1 MIIKTDIREKAM
13 TVQFNSKCWTAR
25 KFDKAATTKHNADQK
40 ADADA
45 SRINK
50 LLIPKSIIDGPV
62 KVRQHAQHKIHDHL
76 TSKWASRGVNILK
89 ATVYEQYATAM
100 SGTEESFW
108 SAVETFMVR
117 YQLFYDNLW
126 DKGPE
131 RMGGMYDRDDY
142 PEPSEVRKKFTFE
155 VHYAPITH
163 SSDWR
168 IGGLS
173 NDETQALAGAVAE
186 RERELLAGAMREVWG
201 RLHTVVRKMVD
212 KLSREIGSK
221 ESVYRDTLLGNVID
235 LCGLLPDL
243 NLEDDPQLEELRKE
257 VEQAIGRLDPELC
270 RTDPVARKQAAEDTK
285 EILDKIGGYF

>member
-25 KFDKAATTKHNADQK
+25 KFDKAATQKHNVDQG

-62 KVRQHAQHKIHDHL
+62 KARQHAQHKIHDVY

-89 ATVYEQYATAM
+89 ATIYEEYAERMAA
-100 SGTEESFW
+100 SEEVFW
-108 SAVETFMVR
+108 QQVDEFMGR
-117 YQLFYDNLW
+117 YQGFYDNLYE
-126 DKGPE
+126 KGPE
-131 RMGGMYDRDDY
+131 RMGGMYDREDY
-142 PEPSEVRKKFTFE
+142 PTPQEVRTKFTFK

-173 NDETQALAGAVAE
+173 GDETEKLAAAVAE
-186 RERELLAGAMREVWG
+186 RERELLAGAMKSVWE
-201 RLHTVVRKMVD
+201 RLHKVVAKVVD
-212 KLSREIGSK
+212 VLGTADAIF
-221 ESVYRDTLLGNVID
+221 RDTLIGNVVD
-235 LCGLLPDL
+235 LCNILPDL
-243 NLEDDPQLEELRKE
+243 NLEDDPQLEDLRKE
-257 VEQAIGRLDPELC
+257 VEKSIGSLDPALLRE
-270 RTDPVARKQAAEDTK
+270 DPEGRKRMAEDAK

>member
-25 KFDKAATTKHNADQK
+25 KFDKAATAKHNQDQG

-62 KVRQHAQHKIHDHL
+62 KARQHAQHKIHDHL

-89 ATVYEQYATAM
+89 ATIYEDYATQM
-100 SGTEESFW
+100 SQAEESFW
-108 SAVETFMVR
+108 QAVDTFMVR
-117 YQLFYDNLW
+117 YQLFYDNLYE
-126 DKGPE
+126 KGPE
-131 RMGGMYDRDDY
+131 RMGGMYDRKDY
-142 PEPSEVRKKFTFE
+142 PTPAEVKRKFTFK
-155 VHYAPITH
+155 VHYSPISH

-173 NDETQALAGAVAE
+173 SEETQKLAAAVAE

-201 RLHTVVRKMVD
+201 RLHKVVGKVVETLGNTD
-212 KLSREIGSK
+212 KIF
-221 ESVYRDTLLGNVID
+221 RDTLIGNVVD
-235 LCGLLPDL
+235 LCNILPDL
-243 NLEDDPQLEELRKE
+243 NLEDDPDLEDLRKQVERSIGSLDPSILREDPELRKE
-257 VEQAIGRLDPELC
+257 
-270 RTDPVARKQAAEDTK
+270 AAKDAK
-285 EILDKIGGYF
+285 EILDKMGGYF

>member
-25 KFDKAATTKHNADQK
+25 KFDKAATQKHNMDQGADQ
-40 ADADA
+40 DA

-62 KVRQHAQHKIHDHL
+62 KARQHAQHKIHDVF

-89 ATVYEQYATAM
+89 ATVYEEYATKM
-100 SGTEESFW
+100 SAAEEAFW
-108 SAVETFMVR
+108 QAVELFMTR

-126 DKGPE
+126 EKGPE

-142 PEPSEVRKKFTFE
+142 PTPQEVKGKFSFK

-173 NDETQALAGAVAE
+173 GDETKKLAAAVAE
-186 RERELLAGAMREVWG
+186 RERELLAGAMKSVWE
-201 RLHTVVRKMVD
+201 RLHKVVKKVVD
-212 KLSREIGSK
+212 VLGTADAIF
-221 ESVYRDTLLGNVID
+221 RDTLIGNVID
-235 LCGLLPDL
+235 LCNILPDL
-243 NLEDDPQLEELRKE
+243 NLEDDPQLEDLRKE
-257 VEQAIGRLDPELC
+257 VERSIGSLDPAMLRE
-270 RTDPVARKQAAEDTK
+270 DPEGRKIVAEDAK
-285 EILDKIGGYF
+285 KILDKIGGYF

>member
-25 KFDKAATTKHNADQK
+25 KFDKAATMKHNKDQG

-62 KVRQHAQHKIHDHL
+62 KARQHAQHKIHDVF
-76 TSKWASRGVNILK
+76 TSQWASRGVNILK
-89 ATVYEQYATAM
+89 ATIYEEYATKM
-100 SGTEESFW
+100 SAAEENFW

-117 YQLFYDNLW
+117 YQVFYDNLYE
-126 DKGPE
+126 KGPE
-131 RMGGMYDRDDY
+131 RMGGMYDRKDY
-142 PEPSEVRKKFTFE
+142 PTPQEVKRKFTFK

-173 NDETQALAGAVAE
+173 GNETEKLAAAVAE
-186 RERELLAGAMREVWG
+186 RERELLATAMRDVWG
-201 RLHTVVRKMVD
+201 RLHKVVGKVV
-212 KLSREIGSK
+212 EILGTADAIF
-221 ESVYRDTLLGNVID
+221 RDTLIGNVVD
-235 LCGLLPDL
+235 LCSILPDL
-243 NLEDDPQLEELRKE
+243 NLEDDPDLEDMRKQ
-257 VEQAIGRLDPELC
+257 VERSIGTLDPAMLRE
-270 RTDPVARKQAAEDTK
+270 DPEGRKQASKDAK
-285 EILDKIGGYF
+285 EILDKMGGYF

>member
-13 TVQFNSKCWTAR
+13 TVQFSSKCWTAR
-25 KFDKAATTKHNADQK
+25 KFDKAATTKHNADQG
-40 ADADA
+40 ADSDA

-62 KVRQHAQHKIHDHL
+62 KARQNAQHKVHDL
-76 TSKWASRGVNILK
+76 LASPWNADGVKILK
-89 ATVYEQYATAM
+89 ATVYEEYATRMAAA
-100 SGTEESFW
+100 EEVYW
-108 SAVETFMVR
+108 EQVDQFMTR
-117 YQLFYDNLW
+117 YQGFYDNLW
-126 DKGPE
+126 EKGPE
-131 RMGGMYDRDDY
+131 RMGGMYDRKDY
-142 PEPSEVRKKFTFE
+142 PTPQEVRTKFTFK

-163 SSDWR
+163 SGDWR

-173 NDETQALAGAVAE
+173 GDETKALAAAVAE
-186 RERELLAGAMREVWG
+186 RERELLAAAMKSVWK
-201 RLHTVVRKMVD
+201 RLHTVVSNVVS

>member
-25 KFDKAATTKHNADQK
+25 KFDKAATAKHNQDQG

-62 KVRQHAQHKIHDHL
+62 KARQHAQHKIHDVF

-89 ATVYEQYATAM
+89 ATVYEEYATKM
-100 SGTEESFW
+100 SAAEEAYW
-108 SAVETFMVR
+108 QAVELFMTR

-126 DKGPE
+126 EKGPE
-131 RMGGMYDRDDY
+131 RMGGMYDRKDY
-142 PEPSEVRKKFTFE
+142 PTPQEVKGKFTFK

-173 NDETQALAGAVAE
+173 DDETKKLAAAVAE
-186 RERELLAGAMREVWG
+186 RERELLAGAMKSVWE
-201 RLHTVVRKMVD
+201 RLHKVVKKVVD
-212 KLSREIGSK
+212 VLGTADAIF
-221 ESVYRDTLLGNVID
+221 RDTLIGNVID
-235 LCGLLPDL
+235 LCNILPDL

-257 VEQAIGRLDPELC
+257 VEKSIGSLDPAMLRE
-270 RTDPVARKQAAEDTK
+270 DPEGRKIVAADAKK
-285 EILDKIGGYF
+285 ILDKIGGYF

>member
-1 MIIKTDIREKAM
+1 MIIKTDIRETAM

-25 KFDKAATTKHNADQK
+25 KFDKAATTKHNQAQG

-62 KVRQHAQHKIHDHL
+62 KARQHAQHKIHDVF

-89 ATVYEQYATAM
+89 ATIYEEYATKM
-100 SGTEESFW
+100 SEAEEAFW

-117 YQLFYDNLW
+117 YQVFYDNLYE
-126 DKGPE
+126 KGPE
-131 RMGGMYDRDDY
+131 RMGGMYDRKDY
-142 PEPSEVRKKFTFE
+142 PKPSEVRRKFTFK

-173 NDETQALAGAVAE
+173 GDQTQKLATAVAE
-186 RERELLAGAMREVWG
+186 RERELLAQAMREVWG
-201 RLHTVVRKMVD
+201 RLHKVVSKVVE
-212 KLSREIGSK
+212 KLGTADAIF
-221 ESVYRDTLLGNVID
+221 RDTLIGNVID
-235 LCGLLPDL
+235 LCNILPDL
-243 NLEDDPQLEELRKE
+243 NLEDDPDLEDLRKQ
-257 VEQAIGRLDPELC
+257 VERSIGSLDPSMLRE
-270 RTDPVARKQAAEDTK
+270 DPEARKEAAKDAK
-285 EILDKIGGYF
+285 ELLDKMGGYF

>member
-25 KFDKAATTKHNADQK
+25 KFDKAATTKHNQSQGADL
-40 ADADA
+40 DA

-62 KVRQHAQHKIHDHL
+62 KARQHAQHKIHDHL

-89 ATVYEQYATAM
+89 ATVYEQYATGMAKA
-100 SGTEESFW
+100 EDDFW
-108 SAVETFMVR
+108 SQVETFMVR

-126 DKGPE
+126 EKGPE
-131 RMGGMYDRDDY
+131 RMGGMYDKKDY
-142 PEPSEVRKKFTFE
+142 PPPSEVRRKFTFD

-173 NDETQALAGAVAE
+173 SDETQKLAGAVAE

-201 RLHTVVRKMVD
+201 RLHKVVSNVVD
-212 KLSREIGSK
+212 TLSK
-221 ESVYRDTLLGNVID
+221 ADKVFRDTLVGNVID
-235 LCGLLPDL
+235 LCNLLPDL
-243 NLEDDPQLEELRKE
+243 NLEDDPELDDLGKQ
-257 VEQAIGRLDPELC
+257 VERSIGRLDPAMLREDPEL
-270 RTDPVARKQAAEDTK
+270 RKEAAKDAK
-285 EILDKIGGYF
+285 ELLDKMGGYF

>member
-25 KFDKAATTKHNADQK
+25 KFDKAATQKHNVDQGADQ
-40 ADADA
+40 DA

-62 KVRQHAQHKIHDHL
+62 KARQHAQHKIHDVF

-89 ATVYEQYATAM
+89 ATVYEEYATKM
-100 SGTEESFW
+100 SAAEEAFW
-108 SAVETFMVR
+108 QAVELFMTR

-126 DKGPE
+126 EKGPE

-142 PEPSEVRKKFTFE
+142 PTPQEVKGKFSFK

-173 NDETQALAGAVAE
+173 GDETKKLAAAVAE
-186 RERELLAGAMREVWG
+186 RERELLAGAMKSVWE
-201 RLHTVVRKMVD
+201 RLHKVVKKVVD
-212 KLSREIGSK
+212 VLGTADAIF
-221 ESVYRDTLLGNVID
+221 RDTLIGNVID
-235 LCGLLPDL
+235 LCNILPDL
-243 NLEDDPQLEELRKE
+243 NLEDDPQLEDLRKE
-257 VEQAIGRLDPELC
+257 VERSIGSLDPAMLRE
-270 RTDPVARKQAAEDTK
+270 DPEGRKIVAEDAK
-285 EILDKIGGYF
+285 KILDKIGGYF

>member
-25 KFDKAATTKHNADQK
+25 KFDKAATTKHNASQK

-62 KVRQHAQHKIHDHL
+62 KARQHAQHKIHDVF

-89 ATVYEQYATAM
+89 ATVYEEYATLM
-100 SGTEESFW
+100 SSAEEAFW
-108 SAVETFMVR
+108 QAVEVFMTR
-117 YQLFYDNLW
+117 YQMFYDNLW
-126 DKGPE
+126 EKGPE

-142 PEPSEVRKKFTFE
+142 PTPQEVKTKFTYK

-173 NDETQALAGAVAE
+173 GDETKKLAAAVAE
-186 RERELLAGAMREVWG
+186 RERELLAGAMKSVWE
-201 RLHTVVRKMVD
+201 RLHKVV
-212 KLSREIGSK
+212 SK
-221 ESVYRDTLLGNVID
+221 VVEVLGTADAIFRDTLIGNVID
-235 LCGLLPDL
+235 LCNILPDL
-243 NLEDDPQLEELRKE
+243 NLEDDPQLEDLRKE
-257 VEQAIGRLDPELC
+257 VERSIGSLDPAMIRE
-270 RTDPVARKQAAEDTK
+270 DPEGRKKVAEDAQV
-285 EILDKIGGYF
+285 ILDKIGGYF